1 MSLTNL
7 IQKVVYGSGGT
18 THSITFKVF
27 DNDEIVVKLR
37 DESVSPITETLQV
50 IGSSNDY
57 TLTGDPAT
65 AVVTNSTVPA
75 SNKLVIERV
84 IPLEQE
90 TDHINAGTF
99 LAEDTETGLDKLA
112 GQNQQ
117 QQDGIDR
124 SLKVTT
130 GSAGGSGGASFDP
143 TFLATADKVMA
154 INSAGTG
161 IDLVTLA
168 TATTIPGTTKGD
180 VMVHDGTDNVRLA
193 VGTNDQVLA
202 VATDTPAWESLV
214 ATKGDLMS
222 FDTTRGI
229 LGVGANGLSLVADS
243 TESLGIKWGTPGSVG
258 VRSIVWSEPGGAPVK
273 DIQNGCEVFNFI
285 DGGAQTLQTCIFIPT
300 AYAAGS
306 QALMRLLVFS
316 PSTSGTVLLRATVT
330 LIDTSTDA
338 VTASAN
344 THISLATTPALV
356 TLDAT
361 ANKLHP
367 VVLDLCEVAGT
378 METGGGAVGA
388 GDMLKV
394 VLDRDSGTDTDT
406 ADTRFVFGATEVT
419 FT

>member
-130 GSAGGSGGASFDP
+130 GSAGGSGGASF
-143 TFLATADKVMA
+143 
-154 INSAGTG
+154 
-161 IDLVTLA
+161 
-168 TATTIPGTTKGD
+168 
-180 VMVHDGTDNVRLA
+180 
-193 VGTNDQVLA
+193 VL
-202 VATDTPAWESLV
+202 WII
-214 ATKGDLMS
+214 
-222 FDTTRGI
+222 R
-229 LGVGANGLSLVADS
+229 
-243 TESLGIKWGTPGSVG
+243 
-258 VRSIVWSEPGGAPVK
+258 
-273 DIQNGCEVFNFI
+273 
-285 DGGAQTLQTCIFIPT
+285 
-300 AYAAGS
+300 
-306 QALMRLLVFS
+306 
-316 PSTSGTVLLRATVT
+316 
-330 LIDTSTDA
+330 
-338 VTASAN
+338 
-344 THISLATTPALV
+344 
-356 TLDAT
+356 
-361 ANKLHP
+361 KLWI
-367 VVLDLCEVAGT
+367 
-378 METGGGAVGA
+378 
-388 GDMLKV
+388 
-394 VLDRDSGTDTDT
+394 
-406 ADTRFVFGATEVT
+406 
-419 FT
+419 